1 MGFFSSSQRSDGK
14 SGSSSMNHDKKNK
27 KKKKDSTS
35 PSLLGKAQKT
45 SSSVGESKDAGTS
58 RAETDI
64 SKPRVT
70 GEDEL
75 RKQVGE
81 EHGQSRRQRSG
92 STSSSTSSNKP
103 RQDKGKGREETT
115 RSLNPSQVV
124 GPGGS
129 SYHPG
134 LRAQFEVEKL
144 SKRTKPIDEG
154 QTGPVAINRI
164 DATSSSNSS
173 SLSPPAIPNPG
184 GLQVPKEKTGKAKK
198 AAFREKKKS
207 GNKKDNKKDEKKKD
221 SKKKDTKRDD
231 RDTRE
236 GDEKKS
242 GGSSGSSAEGSSSR
256 RSGR

>member
-1 MGFFSSSQRSDGK
+1 MT
-14 SGSSSMNHDKKNK
+14 HDK
-27 KKKKDSTS
+27 KKKKKKYSTP

-45 SSSVGESKDAGTS
+45 SSSVSESKDAGAS

-115 RSLNPSQVV
+115 RSLNPSHVA

-144 SKRTKPIDEG
+144 SKRTMPIDEG

-184 GLQVPKEKTGKAKK
+184 GLQVPKEKTGKAQK

-221 SKKKDTKRDD
+221 TKRDD

-236 GDEKKS
+236 GDEKS